1 MATYISLMKYT
12 DEGMRNIKEAPQRV
26 ANAQKLLEAM
36 GCKLIGMYSVMGEY
50 DYVAI
55 AEAPNDEVAMT
66 YLLALGSFGQV
77 RTTTLRA
84 FNMQEFAAAVNRL
97 P

>member
-1 MATYISLMKYT
+1 MSTYISLMKYT
-12 DEGMRNIKEAPQRV
+12 DEGMRNVKEAPQRV
-26 ANAQKLLEAM
+26 ANAQKLLETM

-77 RTTTLRA
+77 RTTTLKA
-84 FNMQEFAAAVNRL
+84 FNMQEFAAAVGRL